1 MAFQLALSGLS
12 AASADL
18 NVTANNIA
26 NTATT
31 GFKQSRAEFSEL
43 FAVSPQ
49 GVSST
54 AIGNGVRVSQVAQ
67 QFTQGSINFT
77 QNSLDLAISGQGFF
91 TVSNGGAPQYTRAGS
106 FRTDASGYVVNAQN
120 QRLQVYSPTSTG
132 GFNTGGLSD
141 LRLVTGESPPNATT
155 NAELVMNLP
164 SNAAVP
170 TTATFDPTDPT
181 SYTQATSMTIYD
193 SLGAA
198 HTATTY
204 YSQTAT
210 SGVWD
215 DRLYI
220 DGNAV
225 GPAQQLTFSNTGL
238 LTSPSTGN
246 LTFPAYTPSTGAAPM
261 TLTLNYGKATQ
272 YGSTFGVN
280 SITQDGFTTGR
291 LTGMNIDKTGV
302 VQAQYTN
309 GRAIPLGQ
317 IALANFANPNGLQ
330 QVADTNWS
338 ETADSG
344 QVLHG
349 QAGTSGFGLVQA
361 GALEASNVDITAQL
375 VSMITAQRNFQANAQ
390 MISTA
395 DQITQTI
402 IQMR

>member
-210 SGVWD
+210 SGVWN

-225 GPAQQLTFSNTGL
+225 GAAQQLTFSNTGL